1 MMEIYINGRFLMQR
15 VTGVQRFALEI
26 IKQLNKENDF
36 KFVLLV
42 PKNYKA
48 THELSH
54 IEIRKV
60 GNREGHLW
68 EQIDLVKYVK
78 RKPLINLCNTA
89 PILKKNQIVVIHD
102 AAVYN
107 SPKGFSFLFRNWY
120 KIMFSFI
127 SKRAA
132 RILTIS
138 DFSTRELI
146 KYLHVD
152 KEKLGFISEGKEH
165 FEEIKENQSVLEKFD
180 LKKGRYVFA
189 VSSLN
194 PNKNFKALM
203 DTASELSKE
212 NFEIVIAG
220 GTDPKVFGDVDI
232 KNDKIKYLGYITD
245 EDLKG
250 LYKNAGCFVFPSI
263 YEGFGLPP
271 LEAMSVGCPVIVSN
285 VGPMPE
291 VCEDAVVYFNP
302 YNHFELTDKIKKV
315 MGSESI
321 KKELSVKGIEQ
332 AQKFSWKKAS
342 KQLKEHTKSLKIF

>member
-1 MMEIYINGRFLMQR
+1 MEIYINGRFLMQR

-48 THELSH
+48 MHELKH

-60 GNREGHLW
+60 GNFEGHLW

-127 SKRAA
+127 SKRTT

-152 KEKLGFISEGKEH
+152 KEK
-165 FEEIKENQSVLEKFD
+165 
-180 LKKGRYVFA
+180 
-189 VSSLN
+189 
-194 PNKNFKALM
+194 
-203 DTASELSKE
+203 
-212 NFEIVIAG
+212 
-220 GTDPKVFGDVDI
+220 
-232 KNDKIKYLGYITD
+232 
-245 EDLKG
+245 
-250 LYKNAGCFVFPSI
+250 
-263 YEGFGLPP
+263 
-271 LEAMSVGCPVIVSN
+271 
-285 VGPMPE
+285 
-291 VCEDAVVYFNP
+291 
-302 YNHFELTDKIKKV
+302 
-315 MGSESI
+315 
-321 KKELSVKGIEQ
+321 
-332 AQKFSWKKAS
+332 
-342 KQLKEHTKSLKIF
+342 